1 MTSKNSTVSPGGGYE
16 CVNCSTPV
24 DSLYTSYFQQSNTSL
39 LECSKCGQLADDYFS
54 FPFSISLLNLLL
66 LKPSVYRHLL
76 RNRGGETLAE
86 RRKHRALECFK
97 LAFISIF
104 VDTLVRCV
112 PSTSTSDDLE
122 TLELFVKTF
131 GYCALE
137 TLSLL
142 LSTIIAAI
150 LLIRKRNGSDIALL
164 PLALLYSSI
173 PTTFFLI
180 VSSVIWRKEYLPSPS
195 SLSTS
200 SSTAASALLDLSPYL
215 SNLQLLSTTPNNTT
229 KGENNNLKFESK
241 WLNYLI
247 SFSRVNLKSGL
258 SKVGKA
264 RGWASEAVLRKG
276 VGGSSSIVA
285 VAVVLRISK
294 KRAVGVLGIAW
305 IVHLV
310 LLHAIDGM
318 IS

>member
-1 MTSKNSTVSPGGGYE
+1 MSSKKANESPQSGYE

-39 LECSKCGQLADDYFS
+39 LECSKCGQLADDFLSY
-54 FPFSISLLNLLL
+54 PFSISLLHLLL

-76 RNRGGETLAE
+76 RNRGGETLVE
-86 RRKHRALECFK
+86 RRKHQALETLR
-97 LAFISIF
+97 LAFITIF

-112 PSTSTSDDLE
+112 PSTTSNDLE
-122 TLELFVKTF
+122 APELFVKTF
-131 GYCALE
+131 GYCTLE

-142 LSTIIAAI
+142 ISTMISAV
-150 LLIRKRNGSDIALL
+150 LLTRRRIDLSDIALL

-173 PTTFFLI
+173 PTTFFLV
-180 VSSVIWRKEYLPSPS
+180 VSSVIWRKEYLP
-195 SLSTS
+195 LS
-200 SSTAASALLDLSPYL
+200 SSTTSTTALLDLSPYL
-215 SNLQLLSTTPNNTT
+215 SKLNLLTTITT
-229 KGENNNLKFESK
+229 TSSNHKPRQFESNF
-241 WLNYLI
+241 LNYLI
-247 SFSRVNLKSGL
+247 SFSRENLKSPP
-258 SKVGKA
+258 SRVGKA

-276 VGGSSSIVA
+276 VGGTSSIVA

-305 IVHLV
+305 VLHLV